1 MLLLVRPLPQSSII
15 GSCLFESISSGL
27 AHILKHDIS
36 AFGACSSRSVS
47 EGIQAL
53 TDPAILRSLACDH
66 LEGPF
71 ADMPLGCLHGQSPR
85 RAVLE
90 DYVAHGYPLVDAE
103 WTPPETNPKQPHQII
118 QSYTEYI
125 KAMRKRSAF
134 GDENNHLNYDQVW
147 TQVLA
152 GRAQGAQSP
161 QASPP
166 GGGSRCRT
174 GTGIQAPRSHS
185 QNGGLGDRAADSS
198 SGKICMAASADLLG
212 LRHIIF
218 DTRAQTILGA
228 INERAQPLLLCPF
241 IRKLNNDFSPA
252 EEYRFNSIRP
262 YVLR

>member
-1 MLLLVRPLPQSSII
+1 MCQMCDVAQCQHTKRYANQQESAKSHASNEDVAPEFVQQMLLLVRPLPQSSII

-103 WTPPETNPKQPHQII
+103 WTPPETNPKQPLLSI
-118 QSYTEYI
+118 Q
-125 KAMRKRSAF
+125 
-134 GDENNHLNYDQVW
+134 
-147 TQVLA
+147 
-152 GRAQGAQSP
+152 
-161 QASPP
+161 
-166 GGGSRCRT
+166 
-174 GTGIQAPRSHS
+174 
-185 QNGGLGDRAADSS
+185 
-198 SGKICMAASADLLG
+198 
-212 LRHIIF
+212 
-218 DTRAQTILGA
+218 
-228 INERAQPLLLCPF
+228 
-241 IRKLNNDFSPA
+241 
-252 EEYRFNSIRP
+252 
-262 YVLR
+262 